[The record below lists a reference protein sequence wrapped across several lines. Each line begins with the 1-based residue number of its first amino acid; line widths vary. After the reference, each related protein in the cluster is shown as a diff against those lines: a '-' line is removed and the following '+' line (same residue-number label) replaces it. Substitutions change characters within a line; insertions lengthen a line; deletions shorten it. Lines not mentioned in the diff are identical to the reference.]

1 MRKLWVQ
8 YKINSIKFNLIK
20 NKTTGSKKMIEK
32 LNWIKEAKEHFEKNG
47 GKDYS
52 LDKTIAEKSKQI
64 NNKLQTILKK
74 KLENDNEVELNIQG
88 SKWNIQGQNT
98 LSAGIWYRAY
108 YKKFGKN
115 YPVVFGV
122 YIGKNGLNIAIQI
135 YNNILNKNLEL
146 LEKLGKIIGE
156 VIDKEKFEEKDRDNE
171 DERYKDFGFFEMDEW
186 DDDKFQQVLDAYKKA
201 VYKINETVLLKAIE
215 EFNTFLKKP
224 SDIPHL
230 QFDVKGDF
238 YKNKKEIKNNFEEF
252 LKNPTFKNLEWWD
265 KSINSANM
273 QGNRTNLI
281 KKIEGLTLEEIK
293 KLDDDYKL
301 EKIEEIFKNIQS
313 IIYNEDNRIKDD
325 LTFEEV
331 EKAIEEIEGM
341 NSTAKELAYY
351 IQMEEDKIPLVN
363 STAIETIKHI
373 EKVTKIFDDE
383 QIKTLQNKID
393 RIKELIEIPENIEFK
408 NYYIVDQFFNLFH
421 KIKYDELSKKEVDG
435 YKDLYQYAYLF
446 ANLLGKADKKGVEKD
461 SFLEMLKKSKN
472 IIYYGAPGTGKTY
485 EIKSNIENIVEDIDK
500 QFVMTQFHPS
510 YTYEDFIEGI
520 KPAVI
525 SENSVNLKLKD
536 GEFRIFCDKAKVD
549 EDNFLNEKDFY
560 EAIRKYG
567 YFFFVDEINRAEL
580 SRVFGELLY
589 SLEYRGK
596 EGKIKTQYASM
607 REEHEQYFYIPKN
620 LFFIGTMNDVDRSI
634 DSFDLALR
642 RRFLWIKKECN
653 YQLIE
658 NRFGSTYKKACEA
671 LNNFIIKIDALG
683 EKYQIGHAYFLK
695 IEHFMKKE
703 KISQVNLN
711 ELFEF
716 HLEPLLTEYLR
727 VVYDEQNIKKYITEA
742 QKKFK
747 L

>member
-1 MRKLWVQ
+1 MRS
-8 YKINSIKFNLIK
+8 YKC
-20 NKTTGSKKMIEK
+20 
-32 LNWIKEAKEHFEKNG
+32 
-47 GKDYS
+47 
-52 LDKTIAEKSKQI
+52 
-64 NNKLQTILKK
+64 
-74 KLENDNEVELNIQG
+74 
-88 SKWNIQGQNT
+88 
-98 LSAGIWYRAY
+98 
-108 YKKFGKN
+108 
-115 YPVVFGV
+115 
-122 YIGKNGLNIAIQI
+122 
-135 YNNILNKNLEL
+135 
-146 LEKLGKIIGE
+146 IIGE
-156 VIDKEKFEEKDRDNE
+156 IKD
-171 DERYKDFGFFEMDEW
+171 
-186 DDDKFQQVLDAYKKA
+186 
-201 VYKINETVLLKAIE
+201 
-215 EFNTFLKKP
+215 
-224 SDIPHL
+224 
-230 QFDVKGDF
+230 
-238 YKNKKEIKNNFEEF
+238 NFEEF

-301 EKIEEIFKNIQS
+301 EKIEEIFKNIKS

-331 EKAIEEIEGM
+331 EKAIDEIDGM
-341 NSTAKELAYY
+341 NSTAKELSYY

-373 EKVTKIFDDE
+373 EKVTNIFDDE

-421 KIKYDELSKKEVDG
+421 KIKYDELSKKEIDG

-461 SFLEMLKKSKN
+461 SFLEILKKSKN

-607 REEHEQYFYIPKN
+607 REEHDQYFYIPKN

-658 NRFGSTYKKACEA
+658 NRFGTTYKKACEA
-671 LNNFIIKIDALG
+671 LNNFIINIDALG

-695 IEHFMKKE
+695 IEYFMKKE
-703 KISQVNLN
+703 KISQANLN

-742 QKKFK
+742 QKKFR

>member
-1 MRKLWVQ
+1 M
-8 YKINSIKFNLIK
+8 S
-20 NKTTGSKKMIEK
+20 EE
-32 LNWIKEAKEHFEKNG
+32 LNWIKEAKEHFERNG

-64 NNKLQTILKK
+64 NNELQAILKK

-115 YPVVFGV
+115 
-122 YIGKNGLNIAIQI
+122 GLNIAIQI
-135 YNNILNKNLEL
+135 YNNILNKNPEL
-146 LEKLGKIIGE
+146 SEKLGKIIEE
-156 VIDKEKFEEKDRDNE
+156 VIGKGKFEKKDRDNK
-171 DERYKDFGFFEMDEW
+171 DERYKDFGFFRMDEW

-201 VYKINETVLLKAIE
+201 VYKINETLLLKAIE

-230 QFDVKGDF
+230 QFKVSGDF
-238 YKNKKEIKNNFEEF
+238 YNNKKEIKNNFEKF
-252 LKNPTFKNLEWWD
+252 LENPTVKNLEWWD

-293 KLDDDYKL
+293 KL
-301 EKIEEIFKNIQS
+301 
-313 IIYNEDNRIKDD
+313 
-325 LTFEEV
+325 
-331 EKAIEEIEGM
+331 
-341 NSTAKELAYY
+341 
-351 IQMEEDKIPLVN
+351 
-363 STAIETIKHI
+363 
-373 EKVTKIFDDE
+373 
-383 QIKTLQNKID
+383 
-393 RIKELIEIPENIEFK
+393 
-408 NYYIVDQFFNLFH
+408 DQFFNLFH

-461 SFLEMLKKSKN
+461 SFLEMIKKSKN

-607 REEHEQYFYIPKN
+607 REEHDQYFYIPKN

-658 NRFGSTYKKACEA
+658 NRFGTTYKKACEA
-671 LNNFIIKIDALG
+671 LNNFIINIDALG
-683 EKYQIGHAYFLK
+683 EKYQIGHAYF
-695 IEHFMKKE
+695 
-703 KISQVNLN
+703 
-711 ELFEF
+711 
-716 HLEPLLTEYLR
+716 
-727 VVYDEQNIKKYITEA
+727 
-742 QKKFK
+742 
-747 L
+747 